1 MRTRGAHMMNGQIS
15 LQSWQPVIA
24 QRQSGKETK
33 FSAPKNP
40 QEAFYI
46 HIPHTTVGYRETVL
60 PLTVGCGG
68 PFKQDLM
75 FLYVDLTEL
84 IHSAQLYLIT
94 LKGSVADAHFSLSGP
109 QTLIGK
115 CIAQRYFENHKS
127 WSTVLDSAF
136 DINCQATAGQ
146 CICLNAIICPGRSKE
161 IQSQI
166 LS

>member
-1 MRTRGAHMMNGQIS
+1 
-15 LQSWQPVIA
+15 
-24 QRQSGKETK
+24 
-33 FSAPKNP
+33 
-40 QEAFYI
+40 
-46 HIPHTTVGYRETVL
+46 
-60 PLTVGCGG
+60 
-68 PFKQDLM
+68 M

-84 IHSAQLYLIT
+84 IYLAQLYLIT
-94 LKGSVADAHFSLSGP
+94 LKGNVADAHLSLSGP

-146 CICLNAIICPGRSKE
+146 CICLNAVICPRRSKE
-161 IQSQI
+161 SQSQK